1 MKKFILIMLL
11 GLIALTSCAWAGGG
25 PRVNVGVYVGF
36 PAPVVYEQVYYPPP
50 PPPVVYYQQPVYY
63 YPQSRPVAFYPYGR
77 YYGGYPRYRDGGPG
91 RYRSYYQS
99 GW

>member
-11 GLIALTSCAWAGGG
+11 GLIAFTSCAWAGG
-25 PRVNVGVYVGF
+25 PRVNVEVFVGA
-36 PAPVVYEQVYYPPP
+36 PVPVVYQQVYYAPPP
-50 PPPVVYYQQPVYY
+50 PPPVVYYYPRPVYRQPVG
-63 YPQSRPVAFYPYGR
+63 FYPYGR
-77 YYGGYPRYRDGGPG
+77 YYHGGYPRYRDGGPG

>member
-11 GLIALTSCAWAGGG
+11 GLVALTSCAWAGGG
-25 PRVNVGVYVGF
+25 PRVNVGVFVGV
-36 PAPVVYEQVYYPPP
+36 PAPVVYQQVYYPPP
-50 PPPVVYYQQPVYY
+50 PPPVVYYYPQRVYY
-63 YPQSRPVAFYPYGR
+63 CQSEGFYPYGR
-77 YYGGYPRYRDGGPG
+77 YYHGGYPRYRDGGPG